1 MTEKIIINKTIT
13 NKTKTIVTAVK
24 NLPGIIENKVL
35 APLTSYG
42 IGGPAVFYLEAK
54 NEKDLIRAAVA
65 AKECG
70 LPFFVLGGG
79 SNILVSDKGFRGL
92 VVRTKN
98 SGIAVNKIG
107 QGKTI
112 TVGSGT
118 RLSDLAGYFLENSL
132 VGMEWAAGIPGT
144 VGGAIRGN
152 AGAMSGSM
160 ADVVSQVNFFDVNGL
175 AAGTRSFPKKECFF
189 SYRDSIFKN
198 KINLVIVSC
207 GIAGKKGKAGDIKK
221 KMGEC
226 LAKKLKSQPYDLPSA
241 GSIFK
246 NPKDMFAAKLI
257 DECGLKGRKIGGA
270 IISDKHA
277 NFIINAGGA
286 TSSDV
291 KKLIA
296 LAKKEVFKK
305 FNVKLEEEI
314 EIVG

>member
-1 MTEKIIINKTIT
+1 MTKKIINKIIINKTKAT
-13 NKTKTIVTAVK
+13 VTAVK
-24 NLPGIIENKVL
+24 NLPEITENKVL
-35 APLTSYG
+35 APFTSYK
-42 IGGPAVFYLEAK
+42 IGGPADFYFEAK
-54 NEKDLIRAAVA
+54 NEKDLIRAVAA

-98 SGIAVNKIG
+98 SRIVGSKTG

-112 TVGSGT
+112 TVGAGA
-118 RLSDLAGYFLENSL
+118 RLSDLAGFFFENSMA
-132 VGMEWAAGIPGT
+132 GMEWAAGIPGT

-160 ADVVSQVNFFDVNGL
+160 ADIVSRVNFFDVDDL
-175 AAGTRSFPKKECFF
+175 AVGVRFFSKEECCF
-189 SYRDSIFKN
+189 SYRESIFKKN
-198 KINLVIVSC
+198 INLVIVSC
-207 GIAGKKGKAGDIKK
+207 EIEGKKDKARDIKK
-221 KMGEC
+221 KMGEY
-226 LAKKLKSQPYDLPSA
+226 LAQKLKGQPYDLPSA

-270 IISDKHA
+270 MISDKHA

-286 TSSDV
+286 KSSDV

-296 LAKKEVFKK
+296 LVKKQVFKK